1 MIILA
6 VIPARGGSK
15 SIKNK
20 NIIKV
25 KRIPLI
31 TYTIRNAIRSK
42 AFNYIVVTSDSANI
56 LNISKKFK
64 NIINIIRPKKLSSD
78 FAKTKDVILHAL
90 NYLKRN
96 RIFADLV
103 YTLEPTS
110 PLRSVN
116 TIKTATKA
124 LANNPNYDSLISVTK
139 SFSLYGKINKNKYFK
154 YFSKTIKRRR
164 QDRKPIFKETGTIW
178 GTRVKYL
185 LKTKELTGGKIFP
198 LIVPKIEDLDIN
210 NKEDLS
216 LFSKI
221 L

>member
-25 KRIPLI
+25 KNIPLI
-31 TYTIRNAIRSK
+31 TYTIKSK
-42 AFNYIVVTSDSANI
+42 VFNYIAVSSDSSNI
-56 LNISKKFK
+56 LNIAKKNK
-64 NIINIIRPKKLSSD
+64 KVICINRPKKLSSD

-90 NYLKRN
+90 DCLKLN
-96 RIFADLV
+96 KIFPDLV

-110 PLRSVN
+110 PLRSIK
-116 TIKTATKA
+116 TIKNAIKA
-124 LANNPNYDSLISVTK
+124 LAKKPNYDSLISVTK
-139 SFSLYGKINKNKYFK
+139 TFSLYGKINKNKNFK
-154 YFSKTIKRRR
+154 YFSRKIKRRR
-164 QDRKPIFKETGTIW
+164 QDRKPIYKETGTIW

-185 LKTKELTGGKIFP
+185 LKKKELTGGKIFP

-210 NKEDLS
+210 SKEDLS

-221 L
+221 I